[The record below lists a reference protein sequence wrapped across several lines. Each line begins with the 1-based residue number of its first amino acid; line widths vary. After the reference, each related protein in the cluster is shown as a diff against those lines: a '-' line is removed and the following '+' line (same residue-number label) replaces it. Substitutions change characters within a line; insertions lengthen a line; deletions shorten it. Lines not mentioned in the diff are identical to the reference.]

1 MFQATEAI
9 ARAIAVPDVGDK
21 VEYDPPSR
29 SESGIDLN
37 SGDDDSDSDEDR
49 DDGRIYFRHHEI
61 KELEREQEREMQ
73 LKTEQ

>member
-1 MFQATEAI
+1 MFQATEA
-9 ARAIAVPDVGDK
+9 PDVGDK
-21 VEYDPPSR
+21 VEYDPQSR

-37 SGDDDSDSDEDR
+37 SGYDDSDSDEDR

-73 LKTEQ
+73 LKAGQ